1 MLSSFP
7 VSVIV
12 GTVLGF
18 LSGLGTGGGSLLIL
32 WLTLVLEIP
41 AQEARALNLMFF
53 LPSAIISSLFRKIQG
68 SLKIRQILPA
78 ILSGCITACL
88 CSRIGQNLN
97 TDLLKKLFGIL
108 LLAAGIRELTWHPK
122 KKHT

>member
-78 ILSGCITACL
+78 ILSGCITAYL
-88 CSRIGQNLN
+88 CSWIGQNLN